1 MKPIRRATPVFVVDE
16 DKGAHFVFAIGDDA
30 TGVLAS
36 HLRSGVIRRIRMSQL
51 APRPAI
57 YTLTTTAPG
66 EDMTVRMP
74 HKSTDEAHAE
84 AVYHG
89 HTQSATDVFIPLA
102 TGWYSFER
110 NPASLALWGMYA
122 AAQQDADAW
131 EAVLYAGI
139 STWHAAE
146 IVLMD
151 KSHAGLE
158 MLLERRQ
165 HAARYLMSF
174 TDPSHPIRSPILAF
188 EARKRLRSVLYS
200 QRGI

>member
-1 MKPIRRATPVFVVDE
+1 MKPLRRTTPVFVVDE
-16 DKGAHFVFAIGDDA
+16 DKGAHFVFSIGDDA
-30 TGVLAS
+30 TGVLAA
-36 HLRSGVIRRIRMSQL
+36 HLRSGVIRHIRLTQIL
-51 APRPAI
+51 PRPAV
-57 YTLTTTAPG
+57 YTLTNPADPT
-66 EDMTVRMP
+66 MTVRMP
-74 HKSTDEAHAE
+74 HKSTDEARAE

-89 HTQSATDVFIPLA
+89 HTQSATEVFIPLA

-122 AAQQDADAW
+122 AAQKDADAW

-158 MLLERRQ
+158 LLLERRQ

-174 TDPSHPIRSPILAF
+174 TDPSHPIRSHILAF